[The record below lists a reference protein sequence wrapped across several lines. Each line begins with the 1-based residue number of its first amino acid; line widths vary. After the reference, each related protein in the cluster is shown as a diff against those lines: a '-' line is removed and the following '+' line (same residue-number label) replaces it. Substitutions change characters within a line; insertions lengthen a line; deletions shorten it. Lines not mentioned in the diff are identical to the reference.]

1 MTSELAAAGAR
12 LCGLLGGA
20 WFGQHGMCRC
30 PAHKDR
36 TPSLSIRTG
45 EQALLFKCHAGCSQS
60 SVLAAIRRYEPH
72 LGGCRL
78 KALPP
83 ERSPQEI
90 QAWVE
95 RLWQEA
101 VPVQNTLAARYL
113 EARGLTAP
121 QSVPL
126 RFLPRCRHRPSGHR
140 PPVLL
145 AACQDLD
152 GRLVALHRIYL
163 DPNEPRLS
171 SCEPRR
177 MLTNAPGKSAVQ
189 LAPARPT
196 LGLAEGV
203 ETALAAMQLHGI
215 PVWAALS
222 STRLYQLALPEC
234 VQTLVLFGDND
245 EAGRHGV
252 ARAQATYARAGL
264 EVLARFPE
272 PPFNDWADVLKP
284 A

>member
-1 MTSELAAAGAR
+1 
-12 LCGLLGGA
+12 
-20 WFGQHGMCRC
+20 
-30 PAHKDR
+30 
-36 TPSLSIRTG
+36 
-45 EQALLFKCHAGCSQS
+45 
-60 SVLAAIRRYEPH
+60 LAAIRRYEPH

-83 ERSPQEI
+83 ERSLQEI

-95 RLWQEA
+95 RLWGEA
-101 VPVQNTLAARYL
+101 VPVQDTLAARYL
-113 EARGLTAP
+113 EARGLVVPKSA
-121 QSVPL
+121 PL
-126 RFLPRCRHRPSGHR
+126 RFLPRCRHRPSGRR

-163 DPNEPRLS
+163 DPSEPRLS

-177 MLTNAPGKSAVQ
+177 MLTNAPGNSAVQ
-189 LAPARPT
+189 LAPASRI
-196 LGLAEGV
+196 LGIAEGV
-203 ETALAAMQLHGI
+203 ETALAAMQLHNI

-222 STRLYQLALPEC
+222 STRLYQLRLPEG
-234 VQTLVLFGDND
+234 VKTLVLFGDND

-252 ARAQATYARAGL
+252 ARAQATYASANL
-264 EVLARFPE
+264 EILARFPD
-272 PPFNDWADVLKP
+272 PPCNDWADVVRP